1 MQFICYKNYQGTIQM
16 TKKKLGMYKN
26 LTNYGDSEFSIF
38 LRKAFIKGMGYS
50 EEMLNKPIIGIT
62 NTYSDYNPCHGN
74 VPDLIKSV
82 KAGIL
87 SSDAIPLEFPTIS
100 IHESFAYPTSMYLR
114 NLMSIDTEEMIKAQP
129 MDACVLI
136 GGCDKTVP
144 AQLMGAFSANIPSIQ
159 LVTGPMLTGSHR
171 GERVG
176 ACTDCRGYWA
186 KFRAEEIDLAEI
198 NEVNN
203 QLVPTVGTCGVMGTA
218 STMALI
224 TEALGMMISNGA
236 SAPAV
241 SAERR
246 RIAEETGKVAVEI
259 AKKSL
264 NPKNFVTIK
273 NFKNALTVLSAIGG
287 STNGIVHLTAMAGRL
302 GIDIDLNEFDKMTKD
317 TPMIVD
323 LKPSGSGYMED
334 LFKSGGL
341 PRILNELKDY
351 LYLDAIT
358 ITGKTIQEIIE
369 KHNYD
374 WKQEI
379 IRKVENPIFDKGS
392 IAVLKGNLAPGS
404 AIIKQSAASKNLLT
418 HEGVVEVFEN
428 LEDLAN
434 RIDSDDLNV
443 TKESVLLLKNIGPIG
458 APGMPEAGLIPIP
471 KKLAKQGVKDMVRI
485 SDGRMSGTAAG
496 TIILHVCPEAAAGGT
511 LDIVESGDIIR
522 LDVKQ
527 RLLELK
533 LSNEEIVTRKKNKK
547 RNIEIE
553 RRGYDKIFHESVLQ
567 ADKGADFDFLRPV
580 K

>member
-1 MQFICYKNYQGTIQM
+1 M
-16 TKKKLGMYKN
+16 TKKNSGMYKN

-114 NLMSIDTEEMIKAQP
+114 NLMSIDTEEMMKAQP

-144 AQLMGAFSANIPSIQ
+144 AQLMGAFSANIPAIQ

-241 SAERR
+241 SAERK

-259 AKKSL
+259 ASKSF
-264 NPKNFVTIK
+264 NPKSFLTLK

-317 TPMIVD
+317 TFMIVD

-358 ITGKTIQEIIE
+358 VTGETIKEIID
-369 KHNYD
+369 KNKYN
-374 WKQEI
+374 WKQEV

-392 IAVLKGNLAPGS
+392 IAVLKGNLAPRS
-404 AIIKQSAASKNLLT
+404 AIIKQSAASKELLA

-443 TKESVLLLKNIGPIG
+443 TKDSILLLKNIGPIG

-511 LDIVESGDIIR
+511 LDIVKSGDIIK

-533 LSNEEIVTRKKNKK
+533 LSDEEIATRKKSKK
-547 RNIEIE
+547 SNTKIK

>member
-1 MQFICYKNYQGTIQM
+1 MSV
-16 TKKKLGMYKN
+16 KKLGMYKN

-87 SSDAIPLEFPTIS
+87 SSGAIPLEFPTIS

-114 NLMSIDTEEMIKAQP
+114 NLMSIDTEEMMKAQP

-144 AQLMGAFSANIPSIQ
+144 AQLMGAFSANIPAIQ

-259 AKKSL
+259 ANKSF
-264 NPKNFVTIK
+264 NPKIFLTMK

-358 ITGKTIQEIIE
+358 VTGETIKEIIE
-369 KHNYD
+369 KNNYN
-374 WKQEI
+374 WKQEV
-379 IRKVENPIFDKGS
+379 IRNVENPIFDKGS

-404 AIIKQSAASKNLLT
+404 AIIKQSAASKELLA

-443 TKESVLLLKNIGPIG
+443 TKDSILLLKNIGPIG

-511 LDIVESGDIIR
+511 LDIVKSGDIIK
-522 LDVKQ
+522 LDVKK

-533 LSNEEIVTRKKNKK
+533 LSDEEIASRKKSKK
-547 RNIEIE
+547 SDKIIKK
-553 RRGYDKIFHESVLQ
+553 RGYDKIFHESVLQ

>member
-1 MQFICYKNYQGTIQM
+1 M
-16 TKKKLGMYKN
+16 TKKTSGMYKN

-87 SSDAIPLEFPTIS
+87 SSGAIPLEFPTIS

-114 NLMSIDTEEMIKAQP
+114 NLMSIDTEEMMKAQP

-259 AKKSL
+259 ASKSF
-264 NPKNFVTIK
+264 NPKSFLTLK

-317 TPMIVD
+317 IPMIVD

-358 ITGKTIQEIIE
+358 VTGETVKEIIE
-369 KHNYD
+369 KNKYN
-374 WKQEI
+374 WKQEV

-392 IAVLKGNLAPGS
+392 IAVLKGNLAPRS
-404 AIIKQSAASKNLLT
+404 AIIKQSAASKELLA

-443 TKESVLLLKNIGPIG
+443 TKDSILLLKNIGPIG

-511 LDIVESGDIIR
+511 LDIVKSGDIIK

-533 LSNEEIVTRKKNKK
+533 LSEEEIAIRKKSKK
-547 RNIEIE
+547 SNTEIK

>member
-1 MQFICYKNYQGTIQM
+1 M
-16 TKKKLGMYKN
+16 TKKNSGMYKN

-87 SSDAIPLEFPTIS
+87 SSGAIPLEFPTIS

-114 NLMSIDTEEMIKAQP
+114 NLMSIDTEEMMKAQP

-144 AQLMGAFSANIPSIQ
+144 AQLMGAFSANIPAIQ

-259 AKKSL
+259 ATKSF
-264 NPKNFVTIK
+264 NPKNFLTIK

-341 PRILNELKDY
+341 PRILNELRDF

-358 ITGKTIQEIIE
+358 VTGETIQEIID
-369 KHNYD
+369 KNKYN
-374 WKQEI
+374 WKQEV

-392 IAVLKGNLAPGS
+392 IAVLKGNLAPRS
-404 AIIKQSAASKNLLT
+404 AIIKQSAASKELLA

-443 TKESVLLLKNIGPIG
+443 TKDSILLLKNIGPIG

-511 LDIVESGDIIR
+511 LDIVKTGDIIK

-533 LSNEEIVTRKKNKK
+533 LSDEEIATRKKSKK
-547 RNIEIE
+547 SNTKIK

>member
-1 MQFICYKNYQGTIQM
+1 MSN
-16 TKKKLGMYKN
+16 KKKGMYKN
-26 LTNYGDSEFSIF
+26 LTSYGDSGFSIF

-50 EEMLNKPIIGIT
+50 EEMLGKPIIGIT

-87 SSDAIPLEFPTIS
+87 SSGAIPLEFPTIT

-114 NLMSIDTEEMIKAQP
+114 NLMSIDTEEMLRAQP

-144 AQLMGAFSANIPSIQ
+144 AQIMGAFSAEMPAIQ
-159 LVTGPMLTGSHR
+159 LVTGPMLTGSHK

-176 ACTDCRGYWA
+176 ACTDCRRYWA
-186 KFRAEEIDLAEI
+186 KFRAEEIDENEI

-224 TEALGMMISNGA
+224 TEALGMMVTNGA

-246 RIAEETGKVAVEI
+246 RIAEETGRVAVEI
-259 AKKSL
+259 ANKSYK
-264 NPKNFVTIK
+264 PKDFLTIK
-273 NFKNALTVLSAIGG
+273 NFQNALTVLSAIGG

-302 GIDIDLNEFDKMTKD
+302 GIDINLNDFDQMTKD

-341 PRILNELKDY
+341 PRILNEMRNYLHLDTMTVSGISLKEVID
-351 LYLDAIT
+351 
-358 ITGKTIQEIIE
+358 KN
-369 KHNYD
+369 NYD
-374 WKQEI
+374 WPQQI
-379 IRKVENPIFDKGS
+379 IRKTNDPIFDKGS
-392 IAVLKGNLAPGS
+392 IAVLNGNLAPGS
-404 AIIKQSAASKNLLT
+404 AIIKQSAASKDLLV
-418 HEGVVEVFEN
+418 HEGIVEVFED

-434 RIDSDDLNV
+434 RIDSEDLNV
-443 TKESVLLLKNIGPIG
+443 TKDSVLLLRNIGPLG

-471 KKLAKQGVKDMVRI
+471 KKLAKVGVKDMVRI
-485 SDGRMSGTAAG
+485 SDGRMSGTASG
-496 TIILHVCPEAAAGGT
+496 TIVLHVCPEAAAGGN
-511 LDIVESGDIIR
+511 LNIVESGDVIK
-522 LDVKQ
+522 LDVNK
-527 RLLELK
+527 RLIELK
-533 LSNEEIVTRKKNKK
+533 LTDEEIKIRHNNKK
-547 RNIEIE
+547 DKKIIK
-553 RRGYDKIFHESVLQ
+553 RRGYNKMFYDTVLQ
-567 ADKGADFDFLRPV
+567 ADKGVDFDFLRPV

>member
-1 MQFICYKNYQGTIQM
+1 MNRK
-16 TKKKLGMYKN
+16 TKGMYKN
-26 LTNYGDSEFSIF
+26 LTSYGDSGFSIF

-50 EEMLNKPIIGIT
+50 EEMLSKPIIGIT

-82 KAGIL
+82 KSGIL
-87 SSDAIPLEFPTIS
+87 ASGAIPLEFPTIT
-100 IHESFAYPTSMYLR
+100 IHESFAFPTSMYLR
-114 NLMSIDTEEMIKAQP
+114 NLMSIDTEEMLRAQP

-144 AQLMGAFSANIPSIQ
+144 AQLMGAFSADIPAIQ
-159 LVTGPMLTGSHR
+159 LVTGPMLTGSHK

-176 ACTDCRGYWA
+176 ACTDCRRYWA
-186 KFRAEEIDLAEI
+186 KFRAEEIDENEI

-224 TEALGMMISNGA
+224 TEALGMMITNGA

-246 RIAEETGKVAVEI
+246 RIAEETGRIAVEI
-259 AKKSL
+259 ANKSYK
-264 NPKNFVTIK
+264 PKDFLTIK
-273 NFKNALTVLSAIGG
+273 NFQNALTILSAIGG

-302 GIDIDLNEFDKMTKD
+302 GIDINLNDFDQMTKN

-341 PRILNELKDY
+341 PRILNEMKEFLH
-351 LYLDAIT
+351 LDAMTVSGISLR
-358 ITGKTIQEIIE
+358 EIID
-369 KHNYD
+369 KNNFD
-374 WKQEI
+374 WPQEV
-379 IRKVENPIFDKGS
+379 IRKTKDPLFDKGS
-392 IAVLKGNLAPGS
+392 IAVLNGNLAPGS
-404 AIIKQSAASKNLLT
+404 AIIKQSAASKELLV
-418 HEGVVEVFEN
+418 HEGIVEVFED

-443 TKESVLLLKNIGPIG
+443 TKDSILLLRNIGPLG

-471 KKLAKQGVKDMVRI
+471 KKLAKLGVKDMVRI
-485 SDGRMSGTAAG
+485 SDGRMSGTASG
-496 TIILHVCPEAAAGGT
+496 TIVLHVCPEAAAGGN
-511 LDIVESGDIIR
+511 LNIVESGDIIK
-522 LDVKQ
+522 LDVNK
-527 RLLELK
+527 RLIEIK
-533 LSNEEIVTRKKNKK
+533 LTDDEIKLRHDIKKNKK
-547 RNIEIE
+547 NVK
-553 RRGYDKIFHESVLQ
+553 RRGYNKIFFDSVLQ
-567 ADKGADFDFLRPV
+567 ADKGVDFDFLRPI

>member
-1 MQFICYKNYQGTIQM
+1 MNRK
-16 TKKKLGMYKN
+16 TKGMYKN
-26 LTNYGDSEFSIF
+26 LTSYGDSGFSIF

-50 EEMLNKPIIGIT
+50 EEMLSKPIIGIT

-82 KAGIL
+82 KSGIL
-87 SSDAIPLEFPTIS
+87 ASGAIPLEFPTIT

-114 NLMSIDTEEMIKAQP
+114 NLMSIDTEEMLRAQP

-144 AQLMGAFSANIPSIQ
+144 AQIMGAFSADIPAIQ
-159 LVTGPMLTGSHR
+159 LVTGPMLTGSHK

-176 ACTDCRGYWA
+176 ACTDCRRYWA
-186 KFRAEEIDLAEI
+186 KFRAEEIDENEI

-224 TEALGMMISNGA
+224 TEALGMMVTNGA

-246 RIAEETGKVAVEI
+246 RIAEETGRIAVEI
-259 AKKSL
+259 ANKSYK
-264 NPKNFVTIK
+264 PKDFLTIK
-273 NFKNALTVLSAIGG
+273 NFQNALTILSAIGG

-302 GIDIDLNEFDKMTKD
+302 GIDINLNDFDQMTKN

-341 PRILNELKDY
+341 PRILNEMKEDLH
-351 LYLDAIT
+351 LDAMTVSGISLR
-358 ITGKTIQEIIE
+358 EIID
-369 KHNYD
+369 KNNFD
-374 WKQEI
+374 WPQQV
-379 IRKVENPIFDKGS
+379 IRKTKDPIFDKGS
-392 IAVLKGNLAPGS
+392 IAVLNGNLAPGS
-404 AIIKQSAASKNLLT
+404 AIIKQSAASKELLV
-418 HEGVVEVFEN
+418 HEGIVEVFED

-434 RIDSDDLNV
+434 RIDSEDLNV
-443 TKESVLLLKNIGPIG
+443 TKDSILLLRNIGPLG

-471 KKLAKQGVKDMVRI
+471 KKLAKLGVKDMVRI
-485 SDGRMSGTAAG
+485 SDGRMSGTASG
-496 TIILHVCPEAAAGGT
+496 TIVLHVCPEAAAGGN
-511 LDIVESGDIIR
+511 LNIVESGDIIK
-522 LDVKQ
+522 LDVYK
-527 RLLELK
+527 RLIELK
-533 LSNEEIVTRKKNKK
+533 LTDDEIKLRHDNKNNKK
-547 RNIEIE
+547 SVK
-553 RRGYDKIFHESVLQ
+553 RRGYNKIFFDSVLQ
-567 ADKGADFDFLRPV
+567 ADKGVDFDFLRPT

>member
-1 MQFICYKNYQGTIQM
+1 M
-16 TKKKLGMYKN
+16 TKKNSGMYKN

-87 SSDAIPLEFPTIS
+87 SSGAIPLEFPTIS

-114 NLMSIDTEEMIKAQP
+114 NLMSIDTEEMMKAQP

-144 AQLMGAFSANIPSIQ
+144 AQLMGAFSANIPAIQ

-186 KFRAEEIDLAEI
+186 KFRAEEIDLSEI

-241 SAERR
+241 SAERK

-259 AKKSL
+259 ASKSF
-264 NPKNFVTIK
+264 NPKSFLTLK

-358 ITGKTIQEIIE
+358 VTGETIKEIID
-369 KHNYD
+369 KNKYN
-374 WKQEI
+374 WKQEV

-392 IAVLKGNLAPGS
+392 IAVLNGNLAPRS
-404 AIIKQSAASKNLLT
+404 AIIKQSAASKELLA

-443 TKESVLLLKNIGPIG
+443 TKDSILLLKNIGPIG

-511 LDIVESGDIIR
+511 LDIVKSGDIIK

-533 LSNEEIVTRKKNKK
+533 LSDEEIAIRKKSKK
-547 RNIEIE
+547 SNTEIK

>member
-1 MQFICYKNYQGTIQM
+1 M
-16 TKKKLGMYKN
+16 TKKNSGMYKN

-87 SSDAIPLEFPTIS
+87 SSGAIPLEFPTIS

-114 NLMSIDTEEMIKAQP
+114 NLMSIDTEEMMKAQP

-144 AQLMGAFSANIPSIQ
+144 AQLMGAFSANIPAIQ

-241 SAERR
+241 SAERK

-259 AKKSL
+259 ASKSF
-264 NPKNFVTIK
+264 NPKSFLTLK

-358 ITGKTIQEIIE
+358 VTGETIKEIID
-369 KHNYD
+369 KNKYN
-374 WKQEI
+374 WKQEV

-392 IAVLKGNLAPGS
+392 IAVLKGNLAPRS
-404 AIIKQSAASKNLLT
+404 AIIKQSAASKELLA

-443 TKESVLLLKNIGPIG
+443 TKDSILLLKNIGPIG

-511 LDIVESGDIIR
+511 LDIVKSGDIIK

-533 LSNEEIVTRKKNKK
+533 LSDEEIAIRKKSKK
-547 RNIEIE
+547 SNTEIK

>member
-1 MQFICYKNYQGTIQM
+1 M
-16 TKKKLGMYKN
+16 TKKTSGMYKN

-87 SSDAIPLEFPTIS
+87 SSGAIPLEFPTIS

-114 NLMSIDTEEMIKAQP
+114 NLMSIDTEEMMKAQP

-144 AQLMGAFSANIPSIQ
+144 AQLMGAFSANIPAIQ

-241 SAERR
+241 SAERK

-259 AKKSL
+259 ASKSF
-264 NPKNFVTIK
+264 NPKSFLTLK

-358 ITGKTIQEIIE
+358 VTGETIKEIID
-369 KHNYD
+369 KNKYN
-374 WKQEI
+374 WKQEV

-392 IAVLKGNLAPGS
+392 IAVLKGNLAPRS
-404 AIIKQSAASKNLLT
+404 AIIKQSAASKELLA

-443 TKESVLLLKNIGPIG
+443 TKDSILLLKNIGPIG

-511 LDIVESGDIIR
+511 LDIVKSGDIIK

-533 LSNEEIVTRKKNKK
+533 LSDEEIAIRKKSKK
-547 RNIEIE
+547 SDTEIK

>member
-1 MQFICYKNYQGTIQM
+1 M
-16 TKKKLGMYKN
+16 TRKKSGMYKN

-87 SSDAIPLEFPTIS
+87 SSGAIPLEFPTIS

-114 NLMSIDTEEMIKAQP
+114 NLMSIDTEEMMKAQP

-144 AQLMGAFSANIPSIQ
+144 AQLMGAFSANIPAIQ

-259 AKKSL
+259 ANKSF
-264 NPKNFVTIK
+264 NPKNFLTMK

-358 ITGKTIQEIIE
+358 VTGETIKEIIE
-369 KHNYD
+369 KNNYN
-374 WKQEI
+374 WKQEV

-404 AIIKQSAASKNLLT
+404 AIIKQSAASKELLA

-443 TKESVLLLKNIGPIG
+443 TKDSILLLKNIGPIG

-511 LDIVESGDIIR
+511 LDIVKSGDIIK
-522 LDVKQ
+522 LDVKK

-533 LSNEEIVTRKKNKK
+533 LSDEEIASRKKSKKSNKIIK
-547 RNIEIE
+547 

>member
-1 MQFICYKNYQGTIQM
+1 M
-16 TKKKLGMYKN
+16 TKKKSGMYKN

-87 SSDAIPLEFPTIS
+87 SSGAIPLEFPTIS

-114 NLMSIDTEEMIKAQP
+114 NLMSIDTEEMMKAQP

-144 AQLMGAFSANIPSIQ
+144 AQLMGAFSANIPAIQ

-259 AKKSL
+259 ANKSF
-264 NPKNFVTIK
+264 NPKSFLTLK

-358 ITGKTIQEIIE
+358 VTGETIKEIIE
-369 KHNYD
+369 KNKYN
-374 WKQEI
+374 WKQEV
-379 IRKVENPIFDKGS
+379 IRNVENPIFDKGS
-392 IAVLKGNLAPGS
+392 IAVLKGNLAPKS
-404 AIIKQSAASKNLLT
+404 AIIKQSAASKELLA

-443 TKESVLLLKNIGPIG
+443 TKDSILLLKNIGPIG

-511 LDIVESGDIIR
+511 LDIVQSGDIIK

-533 LSNEEIVTRKKNKK
+533 LSDEEIASRKKSKK
-547 RNIEIE
+547 SDKIIK

>member
-1 MQFICYKNYQGTIQM
+1 M
-16 TKKKLGMYKN
+16 TKKRSGMYKN

-87 SSDAIPLEFPTIS
+87 SSGAIPLEFPTIS

-114 NLMSIDTEEMIKAQP
+114 NLMSIDTEEMMKAQP
-129 MDACVLI
+129 MDACVLL

-144 AQLMGAFSANIPSIQ
+144 AQLMGAFSANIPAIQ

-259 AKKSL
+259 ANKSF
-264 NPKNFVTIK
+264 NPKSFLTLK

-351 LYLDAIT
+351 LYLDSIT
-358 ITGKTIQEIIE
+358 VTGETVKEIIE
-369 KHNYD
+369 KNKYN
-374 WKQEI
+374 WKQEV
-379 IRKVENPIFDKGS
+379 IRNVENPIFDKGS
-392 IAVLKGNLAPGS
+392 IAVLKGNLAPKS
-404 AIIKQSAASKNLLT
+404 AIIKQSAASKELLT

-443 TKESVLLLKNIGPIG
+443 TKDSILLLKNIGPIG
-458 APGMPEAGLIPIP
+458 APGMSEAGLIPIP

-496 TIILHVCPEAAAGGT
+496 TIILHVCPEAAVGGN
-511 LDIVESGDIIR
+511 LDIVKSGDIIT
-522 LDVKQ
+522 LDVKK

-533 LSNEEIVTRKKNKK
+533 LSDEEIASRKKSKK
-547 RNIEIE
+547 SDKIIK

>member
-1 MQFICYKNYQGTIQM
+1 M
-16 TKKKLGMYKN
+16 TKKNSGMYKN

-87 SSDAIPLEFPTIS
+87 SSGAIPLEFPTIS

-114 NLMSIDTEEMIKAQP
+114 NLMSIDTEEMMKAQP

-144 AQLMGAFSANIPSIQ
+144 AQLMGAFSANIPAIQ

-246 RIAEETGKVAVEI
+246 RIAEETGKMAVEI
-259 AKKSL
+259 ANKSF
-264 NPKNFVTIK
+264 NPKNFLTIK

-341 PRILNELKDY
+341 PRILNELKDF

-358 ITGKTIQEIIE
+358 VTGETVQEIID
-369 KHNYD
+369 KNKYN
-374 WKQEI
+374 WKQEV

-392 IAVLKGNLAPGS
+392 IAVLKGNLAPRS
-404 AIIKQSAASKNLLT
+404 AIIKQSAASKELLA

-443 TKESVLLLKNIGPIG
+443 TKDSILLLKNIGPIG

-511 LDIVESGDIIR
+511 LDIVKTGDIIK

-533 LSNEEIVTRKKNKK
+533 LSDEEIATRKKSKK
-547 RNIEIE
+547 SNREIK
-553 RRGYDKIFHESVLQ
+553 RRGYNKIFHESVLQ

>member
-1 MQFICYKNYQGTIQM
+1 MSN
-16 TKKKLGMYKN
+16 KKKGMYKN
-26 LTNYGDSEFSIF
+26 LTSYGDSGFSIF

-50 EEMLNKPIIGIT
+50 EEMLGKPIIGIT

-87 SSDAIPLEFPTIS
+87 SSGAIPLEFPTIT

-114 NLMSIDTEEMIKAQP
+114 NLMSIDTEEMLRAQP

-144 AQLMGAFSANIPSIQ
+144 AQIMGAFSAEMPAIQ
-159 LVTGPMLTGSHR
+159 LVTGPMLTGSHK

-176 ACTDCRGYWA
+176 ACTDCRRYWA
-186 KFRAEEIDLAEI
+186 KFRAEEIDENEI

-224 TEALGMMISNGA
+224 TEALGMMVTNGA
-236 SAPAV
+236 SAPAI

-246 RIAEETGKVAVEI
+246 RIAEETGRVAVEI
-259 AKKSL
+259 ANKSYK
-264 NPKNFVTIK
+264 PKDFLTIK
-273 NFKNALTVLSAIGG
+273 NFQNALTVLSAIGG

-302 GIDIDLNEFDKMTKD
+302 GIDINLNDFDQMTKD

-341 PRILNELKDY
+341 PRILNEMRDY
-351 LYLDAIT
+351 LHLDTMTVSGISLKEV
-358 ITGKTIQEIIE
+358 IDKN
-369 KHNYD
+369 NYD
-374 WKQEI
+374 WPQQI
-379 IRKVENPIFDKGS
+379 IRKTNDPIFDKGS
-392 IAVLKGNLAPGS
+392 IAVLNGNLAPGS
-404 AIIKQSAASKNLLT
+404 AIIKQSAASKDLLV
-418 HEGVVEVFEN
+418 HEGIVEVFED

-434 RIDSDDLNV
+434 RIDSEDLNV
-443 TKESVLLLKNIGPIG
+443 TKDSVLLLRNIGPLG

-471 KKLAKQGVKDMVRI
+471 KKLAKVGVKDMVRI
-485 SDGRMSGTAAG
+485 SDGRMSGTASG
-496 TIILHVCPEAAAGGT
+496 TIVLHVCPEAAAGGN
-511 LDIVESGDIIR
+511 LNIVESGDVIK
-522 LDVKQ
+522 LDVNK
-527 RLLELK
+527 RLIELK
-533 LSNEEIVTRKKNKK
+533 LTDEEIKIRHNNKK
-547 RNIEIE
+547 DKKIIK
-553 RRGYDKIFHESVLQ
+553 RRGYNKMFYDTVLQ
-567 ADKGADFDFLRPV
+567 ADKGVDFDFLRPV

>member
-1 MQFICYKNYQGTIQM
+1 M
-16 TKKKLGMYKN
+16 TKKKSGMYKN

-50 EEMLNKPIIGIT
+50 EDMLNKPIIGIT

-87 SSDAIPLEFPTIS
+87 SSGAIPLEFPTIS

-114 NLMSIDTEEMIKAQP
+114 NLMSIDTEEMMKAQP

-144 AQLMGAFSANIPSIQ
+144 AQLMGAFSANIPAIQ

-259 AKKSL
+259 ANKSF
-264 NPKNFVTIK
+264 NPKSFLTLK

-358 ITGKTIQEIIE
+358 VTGETIKEIIE
-369 KHNYD
+369 KNKYN
-374 WKQEI
+374 WKQEV
-379 IRKVENPIFDKGS
+379 IRNVENPIFDKGS
-392 IAVLKGNLAPGS
+392 IAVLKGNLAPKS
-404 AIIKQSAASKNLLT
+404 AIIKQSAASKELLA

-428 LEDLAN
+428 LEDLAK

-443 TKESVLLLKNIGPIG
+443 TKDSILLLKNIGPIG

-511 LDIVESGDIIR
+511 LDIVQSGDIIK
-522 LDVKQ
+522 LDVKK

-533 LSNEEIVTRKKNKK
+533 LSDEEIASRKKSKK
-547 RNIEIE
+547 SDKIIK

>member
-176 ACTDCRGYWA
+176 ACTDCRGFWA
-186 KFRAEEIDLAEI
+186 KYRAEEIDLAEI

-264 NPKNFVTIK
+264 NPKNFLTIK

-341 PRILNELKDY
+341 PRILKELKDY

-358 ITGKTIQEIIE
+358 VTGKTIQEIIE

-404 AIIKQSAASKNLLT
+404 AIIKQSAATKDLLA

-443 TKESVLLLKNIGPIG
+443 TKDSVLLLKNIGPIG

-511 LDIVESGDIIR
+511 LDIVESGDIIK

-533 LSNEEIVTRKKNKK
+533 LSNDEIATRKKNKK

>member
-1 MQFICYKNYQGTIQM
+1 MSN
-16 TKKKLGMYKN
+16 KKKGMYKN
-26 LTNYGDSEFSIF
+26 LTSYGDSGFSIF
-38 LRKAFIKGMGYS
+38 LRKAFIKGMGHS
-50 EEMLNKPIIGIT
+50 EEMLGKPIIGIT

-87 SSDAIPLEFPTIS
+87 SSGAIPLEFPTIT

-114 NLMSIDTEEMIKAQP
+114 NLMSIDTEEMLRAQP

-144 AQLMGAFSANIPSIQ
+144 AQIMGAFSAEMPAIQ
-159 LVTGPMLTGSHR
+159 LVTGPMLTGSHK

-176 ACTDCRGYWA
+176 ACTDCRRYWA
-186 KFRAEEIDLAEI
+186 KFRAEEIDENEI

-224 TEALGMMISNGA
+224 TEALGMMVTNGA

-246 RIAEETGKVAVEI
+246 RIAEETGRVAVEI
-259 AKKSL
+259 ANKSYK
-264 NPKNFVTIK
+264 PKDFLTIK
-273 NFKNALTVLSAIGG
+273 NFQNALTVLSAIGG

-302 GIDIDLNEFDKMTKD
+302 GIDINLNDFDQMTKD

-341 PRILNELKDY
+341 PRILNEIRDY
-351 LYLDAIT
+351 LHLDTMTVSGISLKEV
-358 ITGKTIQEIIE
+358 IDKN
-369 KHNYD
+369 NYD
-374 WKQEI
+374 WPQQI
-379 IRKVENPIFDKGS
+379 IRKTNDPIFDKGS
-392 IAVLKGNLAPGS
+392 IAVLNGNLAPGS
-404 AIIKQSAASKNLLT
+404 AIIKQSAASKDLLV
-418 HEGVVEVFEN
+418 HEGIVEVFED

-434 RIDSDDLNV
+434 RIDSEDLNV
-443 TKESVLLLKNIGPIG
+443 TKDSILLLRNIGPLG

-471 KKLAKQGVKDMVRI
+471 KKLAKVGVKDMVRI
-485 SDGRMSGTAAG
+485 SDGRMSGTASG
-496 TIILHVCPEAAAGGT
+496 TIVLHVCPEAAAGGN
-511 LDIVESGDIIR
+511 LNIVESGDVIK
-522 LDVKQ
+522 LDVNK
-527 RLLELK
+527 RLIELK
-533 LSNEEIVTRKKNKK
+533 LTDEEIKIRHNNKK
-547 RNIEIE
+547 DKKIIK
-553 RRGYDKIFHESVLQ
+553 RRGYNKMFYDTVLQ
-567 ADKGADFDFLRPV
+567 ADKGVDFDFLRPV

>member
-1 MQFICYKNYQGTIQM
+1 M
-16 TKKKLGMYKN
+16 TRKKSGMYKN

-87 SSDAIPLEFPTIS
+87 SSGAIPLEFPTIS

-114 NLMSIDTEEMIKAQP
+114 NLMSIDTEEMMKAQP

-144 AQLMGAFSANIPSIQ
+144 AQLMGAFSANIPAIQ

-171 GERVG
+171 GDRVG

-259 AKKSL
+259 ANKSF
-264 NPKNFVTIK
+264 NPKSFLTLK

-358 ITGKTIQEIIE
+358 VTGETIKEIIE
-369 KHNYD
+369 KNKYN
-374 WKQEI
+374 WKQEV
-379 IRKVENPIFDKGS
+379 IRNVENPIFDKGS
-392 IAVLKGNLAPGS
+392 IAVLKGNLAPKS
-404 AIIKQSAASKNLLT
+404 AIIKQSAASKELLA

-443 TKESVLLLKNIGPIG
+443 TKDSILLLKNIGPIG

-511 LDIVESGDIIR
+511 LDIVKSGDIIK
-522 LDVKQ
+522 LDVKK

-533 LSNEEIVTRKKNKK
+533 LSDEEIASRKKSKK
-547 RNIEIE
+547 SDKIIK

>member
-1 MQFICYKNYQGTIQM
+1 MSN
-16 TKKKLGMYKN
+16 KKKGMYKN
-26 LTNYGDSEFSIF
+26 LTSYGDSGFSIF

-50 EEMLNKPIIGIT
+50 EEMLGKPIIGIT

-87 SSDAIPLEFPTIS
+87 SSGAIPLEFPTIT

-114 NLMSIDTEEMIKAQP
+114 NLMSIDTEEMLRAQP

-144 AQLMGAFSANIPSIQ
+144 AQIMGAFSAEMPAIQ
-159 LVTGPMLTGSHR
+159 LVTGPMLTGSHK

-176 ACTDCRGYWA
+176 ACTDCRRYWA
-186 KFRAEEIDLAEI
+186 KFRAEEIDENEI

-224 TEALGMMISNGA
+224 TEALGMMVTNGA

-246 RIAEETGKVAVEI
+246 RIAEETGRVAVEI
-259 AKKSL
+259 ANKSYK
-264 NPKNFVTIK
+264 PKDFLTIK
-273 NFKNALTVLSAIGG
+273 NFQNALTVLSAIGG

-302 GIDIDLNEFDKMTKD
+302 GIDINLNDFDQMTKD

-341 PRILNELKDY
+341 PRILNEMRDY
-351 LYLDAIT
+351 LHLDTMTVSGISLKEV
-358 ITGKTIQEIIE
+358 IDKN
-369 KHNYD
+369 NYD
-374 WKQEI
+374 WPQQI
-379 IRKVENPIFDKGS
+379 IRKTNDPIFDKGS
-392 IAVLKGNLAPGS
+392 IAVLNGNLAPGS
-404 AIIKQSAASKNLLT
+404 AIIKQSAASKDLLV
-418 HEGVVEVFEN
+418 HEGIVEVFED

-434 RIDSDDLNV
+434 RIDSEDLNV
-443 TKESVLLLKNIGPIG
+443 TKDSVLLLRNIGPLG

-471 KKLAKQGVKDMVRI
+471 KKLAKVGVKDMVRI
-485 SDGRMSGTAAG
+485 SDGRMSGTASG
-496 TIILHVCPEAAAGGT
+496 TIVLHVCPEAAAGGN
-511 LDIVESGDIIR
+511 LNIVESGDVIK
-522 LDVKQ
+522 LDVNK
-527 RLLELK
+527 RLIELK
-533 LSNEEIVTRKKNKK
+533 LTDEEIKIRHNNKK
-547 RNIEIE
+547 DKKIIK
-553 RRGYDKIFHESVLQ
+553 RRGYNKMFYDTVLQ
-567 ADKGADFDFLRPV
+567 ADKGVDFDFLRPV

>member
-1 MQFICYKNYQGTIQM
+1 M
-16 TKKKLGMYKN
+16 TKKNSGMYKN

-87 SSDAIPLEFPTIS
+87 SSGAIPLEFPTIS

-114 NLMSIDTEEMIKAQP
+114 NLMSIDTEEMMKAQP

-144 AQLMGAFSANIPSIQ
+144 AQLMGAFSANIPAIQ

-246 RIAEETGKVAVEI
+246 RIAEETGKMAVEI
-259 AKKSL
+259 ATKSF
-264 NPKNFVTIK
+264 NPKNFLTIK

-341 PRILNELKDY
+341 PRILNELKDF
-351 LYLDAIT
+351 LFLDAIT
-358 ITGKTIQEIIE
+358 VTGETIQEIID
-369 KHNYD
+369 KNKYN
-374 WKQEI
+374 WKQEV

-392 IAVLKGNLAPGS
+392 IAVLKGNLAPRS
-404 AIIKQSAASKNLLT
+404 AIIKQSAASKELLA

-443 TKESVLLLKNIGPIG
+443 TKDSILLLKNIGPIG

-511 LDIVESGDIIR
+511 LDIVKTGDIIK

-533 LSNEEIVTRKKNKK
+533 LSDEEIATRKKSKK
-547 RNIEIE
+547 SNTKIK

>member
-1 MQFICYKNYQGTIQM
+1 M
-16 TKKKLGMYKN
+16 TKKNSGMYKN

-74 VPDLIKSV
+74 LPDLIKSV

-87 SSDAIPLEFPTIS
+87 SSGAIPLEFPTIS

-114 NLMSIDTEEMIKAQP
+114 NLMSIDTEEMMKAQP

-144 AQLMGAFSANIPSIQ
+144 AQLMGAFSANIPAIQ

-241 SAERR
+241 SAERK

-259 AKKSL
+259 ASKSF
-264 NPKNFVTIK
+264 NPKSFLTLK

-358 ITGKTIQEIIE
+358 VTGETIKEIID
-369 KHNYD
+369 KNKYN
-374 WKQEI
+374 WKQEV

-392 IAVLKGNLAPGS
+392 IAVLKGNLAPRS
-404 AIIKQSAASKNLLT
+404 AIIKQSAASKELLA

-443 TKESVLLLKNIGPIG
+443 TKDSILLLKNIGPIG

-511 LDIVESGDIIR
+511 LDIVKSGDIIK

-533 LSNEEIVTRKKNKK
+533 LSDEEIETRKKSKK
-547 RNIEIE
+547 SNTKIK

>member
-1 MQFICYKNYQGTIQM
+1 MNRK
-16 TKKKLGMYKN
+16 TKGMYKN
-26 LTNYGDSEFSIF
+26 LTSYGDSGFSIF

-50 EEMLNKPIIGIT
+50 EEMLSKPIIGIT

-82 KAGIL
+82 KSGIL
-87 SSDAIPLEFPTIS
+87 ASGAIPLEFPTIT
-100 IHESFAYPTSMYLR
+100 IHESFAFPTSMYLR
-114 NLMSIDTEEMIKAQP
+114 NLMSIDTEEMLRAQP

-144 AQLMGAFSANIPSIQ
+144 AQIMGAFSADIPAIQ
-159 LVTGPMLTGSHR
+159 LVTGPMLTGSHK

-176 ACTDCRGYWA
+176 ACTDCRRYWA
-186 KFRAEEIDLAEI
+186 KFRAEEIDENEI

-224 TEALGMMISNGA
+224 TEALGMMITNGA

-246 RIAEETGKVAVEI
+246 RIAEETGRIAVEI
-259 AKKSL
+259 ANKSYK
-264 NPKNFVTIK
+264 PKDFLTIK
-273 NFKNALTVLSAIGG
+273 NFQNALTILSAIGG

-302 GIDIDLNEFDKMTKD
+302 GIDINLNDFDQMTKN

-341 PRILNELKDY
+341 PRILNEMKEFLH
-351 LYLDAIT
+351 LEAMTVSGISLR
-358 ITGKTIQEIIE
+358 EIID
-369 KHNYD
+369 KNNFD
-374 WKQEI
+374 WPQEV
-379 IRKVENPIFDKGS
+379 IRKTKDPLFDKGS
-392 IAVLKGNLAPGS
+392 IAVLNGNLAPGS
-404 AIIKQSAASKNLLT
+404 AIIKQSAASKELLL
-418 HEGVVEVFEN
+418 HEGIVEVFED

-443 TKESVLLLKNIGPIG
+443 TKDSILLLRNIGPLG

-471 KKLAKQGVKDMVRI
+471 KKLAKLGVKDMVRI
-485 SDGRMSGTAAG
+485 SDGRMSGTASG
-496 TIILHVCPEAAAGGT
+496 TIVLHVCPEAAAGGN
-511 LDIVESGDIIR
+511 LNIVESGDIIK
-522 LDVKQ
+522 LDVYK
-527 RLLELK
+527 RLIEIK
-533 LSNEEIVTRKKNKK
+533 LTDDEIKFRHDIKKNKK
-547 RNIEIE
+547 NVK
-553 RRGYDKIFHESVLQ
+553 RRGYNKIFFDSVLQ
-567 ADKGADFDFLRPV
+567 ADKGVDFDFLRPI

>member
-1 MQFICYKNYQGTIQM
+1 MIKKNS
-16 TKKKLGMYKN
+16 GMYKN

-87 SSDAIPLEFPTIS
+87 SSGAIPLEFPTIS

-114 NLMSIDTEEMIKAQP
+114 NLMSIDTEEMMKAQP

-144 AQLMGAFSANIPSIQ
+144 AQLMGAFSANIPAIQ

-241 SAERR
+241 SAERK

-259 AKKSL
+259 ASKSF
-264 NPKNFVTIK
+264 NPKSFLTLK

-358 ITGKTIQEIIE
+358 VTGETIKEIID
-369 KHNYD
+369 KNKYN
-374 WKQEI
+374 WKQEV

-392 IAVLKGNLAPGS
+392 IAVLKGNLAPRS
-404 AIIKQSAASKNLLT
+404 AIIKQSAASKELLA

-443 TKESVLLLKNIGPIG
+443 TKDSILLLKNIGPIG

-511 LDIVESGDIIR
+511 LDIVKTGDIIK

-533 LSNEEIVTRKKNKK
+533 LSDEEIATRKKSKK
-547 RNIEIE
+547 SNTEIK

>member
-1 MQFICYKNYQGTIQM
+1 M
-16 TKKKLGMYKN
+16 TKKNSGMYKN

-87 SSDAIPLEFPTIS
+87 SSGAIPLEFPTIS

-114 NLMSIDTEEMIKAQP
+114 NLMSIDTEEMMKAQP

-144 AQLMGAFSANIPSIQ
+144 AQLMGAFSANIPAIQ

-241 SAERR
+241 SAERK

-259 AKKSL
+259 ASKSL
-264 NPKNFVTIK
+264 NPKSFLTLK

-317 TPMIVD
+317 IPMIVD

-358 ITGKTIQEIIE
+358 VTGETIQEIID
-369 KHNYD
+369 KNKYN
-374 WKQEI
+374 WKQEV

-392 IAVLKGNLAPGS
+392 IAVLKGNLAPRS
-404 AIIKQSAASKNLLT
+404 AIIKQSAASKELLA

-428 LEDLAN
+428 LQDLAN

-443 TKESVLLLKNIGPIG
+443 TKDSILLLKNIGPIG

-511 LDIVESGDIIR
+511 LDIVKSGDIIK

-533 LSNEEIVTRKKNKK
+533 LSDEEIAIRKKSKK
-547 RNIEIE
+547 SNTEIN

-567 ADKGADFDFLRPV
+567 ADKGADFDFLRPL

>member
-1 MQFICYKNYQGTIQM
+1 MSN
-16 TKKKLGMYKN
+16 KKKGMYKN
-26 LTNYGDSEFSIF
+26 LTSYGDSGFSIF

-50 EEMLNKPIIGIT
+50 EEMLGKPIIGIT

-87 SSDAIPLEFPTIS
+87 SSGAIPLEFPTIT

-114 NLMSIDTEEMIKAQP
+114 NLMSIDTEEMLRAQP

-144 AQLMGAFSANIPSIQ
+144 AQIMGAFSAEMPAIQ
-159 LVTGPMLTGSHR
+159 LVTGPMLTGSHK

-176 ACTDCRGYWA
+176 ACTDCRRYWA
-186 KFRAEEIDLAEI
+186 KFRAEEIDENEI

-224 TEALGMMISNGA
+224 TEALGMMVTNGA

-246 RIAEETGKVAVEI
+246 RIAEETGMVAVEI
-259 AKKSL
+259 ANKSYK
-264 NPKNFVTIK
+264 PKDFLTIK
-273 NFKNALTVLSAIGG
+273 NFQNALTVLSAIGG

-302 GIDIDLNEFDKMTKD
+302 GIDINLNDFDQMTKD

-341 PRILNELKDY
+341 PRILNEIRDY
-351 LYLDAIT
+351 LHLDTMTVSGISLKEV
-358 ITGKTIQEIIE
+358 IDKN
-369 KHNYD
+369 NYD
-374 WKQEI
+374 WPQQI
-379 IRKVENPIFDKGS
+379 IRKTNDPIFDKGS
-392 IAVLKGNLAPGS
+392 IAVLNGNLAPGS
-404 AIIKQSAASKNLLT
+404 AIIKQSAASKDLLV
-418 HEGVVEVFEN
+418 HEGIVEVFED

-434 RIDSDDLNV
+434 RIDSEDLNV
-443 TKESVLLLKNIGPIG
+443 TKDSILLLRNIGPLG

-471 KKLAKQGVKDMVRI
+471 KKLAKVGVKDMVRI
-485 SDGRMSGTAAG
+485 SDGRMSGTASG
-496 TIILHVCPEAAAGGT
+496 TIVLHVCPEAAAGGN
-511 LDIVESGDIIR
+511 LNIVESGDVVK
-522 LDVKQ
+522 LDVNK
-527 RLLELK
+527 RLIELK
-533 LSNEEIVTRKKNKK
+533 LTDEEIKIRHNNKK
-547 RNIEIE
+547 DKKIIK
-553 RRGYDKIFHESVLQ
+553 RRGYNKMFYDTVLQ
-567 ADKGADFDFLRPV
+567 ADKGVDFDFLRPV

>member
-1 MQFICYKNYQGTIQM
+1 M
-16 TKKKLGMYKN
+16 TKKTSGMYKN

-74 VPDLIKSV
+74 VSDLIKSV

-87 SSDAIPLEFPTIS
+87 SSGAIPLEFPTIS

-114 NLMSIDTEEMIKAQP
+114 NLMSIDTEEMMKAQP

-144 AQLMGAFSANIPSIQ
+144 AQLMGAFSANIPAIQ

-241 SAERR
+241 SAERK

-259 AKKSL
+259 ASKSF
-264 NPKNFVTIK
+264 NPKSFLTLK

-358 ITGKTIQEIIE
+358 VTGETIKEIID
-369 KHNYD
+369 KNKYN
-374 WKQEI
+374 WKQEV

-392 IAVLKGNLAPGS
+392 IAVLKGNLAPRS
-404 AIIKQSAASKNLLT
+404 AIIKQSAASKELLA
-418 HEGVVEVFEN
+418 HEGIVEVFEN

-443 TKESVLLLKNIGPIG
+443 TKDSILLLKNIGPIG

-511 LDIVESGDIIR
+511 LDIVKSGDIIK

-533 LSNEEIVTRKKNKK
+533 LSDEEITIRKKSKK
-547 RNIEIE
+547 SNTEIK

>member
-1 MQFICYKNYQGTIQM
+1 M
-16 TKKKLGMYKN
+16 TRKKSGMYKN

-87 SSDAIPLEFPTIS
+87 SSGAIPLEFPTIS

-114 NLMSIDTEEMIKAQP
+114 NLMSIDTEEMMKAQP

-144 AQLMGAFSANIPSIQ
+144 AQLMGAFSANIPAIQ

-259 AKKSL
+259 ANKSF
-264 NPKNFVTIK
+264 NPKSFLTQK

-358 ITGKTIQEIIE
+358 VTGETIKEIIE
-369 KHNYD
+369 KNKYN
-374 WKQEI
+374 WKQEV
-379 IRKVENPIFDKGS
+379 IRNVENPIFDKGS
-392 IAVLKGNLAPGS
+392 IAVLKGNLAPKS
-404 AIIKQSAASKNLLT
+404 AIIKQSAASKELLA

-443 TKESVLLLKNIGPIG
+443 TKDSILLLKNIGPIG

-511 LDIVESGDIIR
+511 LDIVKSGDIIK
-522 LDVKQ
+522 LNVKK

-533 LSNEEIVTRKKNKK
+533 LSDEEIASRKKSKK
-547 RNIEIE
+547 SDKIIK

>member
-1 MQFICYKNYQGTIQM
+1 MSN
-16 TKKKLGMYKN
+16 KKKGMYKN
-26 LTNYGDSEFSIF
+26 LTSYGDSGFSIF

-50 EEMLNKPIIGIT
+50 EEMLGKPIIGIT

-87 SSDAIPLEFPTIS
+87 SSGAIPLEFPTIT

-114 NLMSIDTEEMIKAQP
+114 NLMSIDTEEMLRAQP

-144 AQLMGAFSANIPSIQ
+144 AQIMGAFSAEMPAIQ
-159 LVTGPMLTGSHR
+159 LVTGPMLTGSHK

-176 ACTDCRGYWA
+176 ACTDCRRYWA
-186 KFRAEEIDLAEI
+186 KFRAEEIDENEI

-224 TEALGMMISNGA
+224 TEALGMMVTNGA

-246 RIAEETGKVAVEI
+246 RIAEETGRVAVEI
-259 AKKSL
+259 ANKSYK
-264 NPKNFVTIK
+264 PKDFLTIK
-273 NFKNALTVLSAIGG
+273 NFQNALTVLSAIGG

-302 GIDIDLNEFDKMTKD
+302 GIDINLNDFDQMTKD

-341 PRILNELKDY
+341 PRILNEMRDY
-351 LYLDAIT
+351 LHLDTMTVSGISLKEV
-358 ITGKTIQEIIE
+358 IDKN
-369 KHNYD
+369 NYD
-374 WKQEI
+374 WPQQI
-379 IRKVENPIFDKGS
+379 IRKTNYPIFDKGS
-392 IAVLKGNLAPGS
+392 IAVLNGNLAPGS
-404 AIIKQSAASKNLLT
+404 AIIKQSAASKDLLV
-418 HEGVVEVFEN
+418 HEGIVEVFED

-434 RIDSDDLNV
+434 RIDSEDLNV
-443 TKESVLLLKNIGPIG
+443 TKDSILLLRNIGPLG

-471 KKLAKQGVKDMVRI
+471 KKLAKVGVKDMVRI
-485 SDGRMSGTAAG
+485 SDGRMSGTASG
-496 TIILHVCPEAAAGGT
+496 TIVLHVCPEAAAGGN
-511 LDIVESGDIIR
+511 LNIVESGDVIK
-522 LDVKQ
+522 LDVNK
-527 RLLELK
+527 RLIELK
-533 LSNEEIVTRKKNKK
+533 LTDEEIKIRHNNKK
-547 RNIEIE
+547 DKKIIK
-553 RRGYDKIFHESVLQ
+553 RRGYNKMFYDTVLQ
-567 ADKGADFDFLRPV
+567 ADKGVDFDFLRPV

>member
-1 MQFICYKNYQGTIQM
+1 M
-16 TKKKLGMYKN
+16 TKKKSGMYKN

-50 EEMLNKPIIGIT
+50 EKMLNKPIIGIT

-87 SSDAIPLEFPTIS
+87 SSGAIPLEFPTIS

-114 NLMSIDTEEMIKAQP
+114 NLMSIDTEEMMKAQP

-144 AQLMGAFSANIPSIQ
+144 AQLMGAFSANIPAIQ

-259 AKKSL
+259 ANKSF
-264 NPKNFVTIK
+264 NPKSFLTLK

-358 ITGKTIQEIIE
+358 VTGETIKEIIE
-369 KHNYD
+369 KNKYN
-374 WKQEI
+374 WKQEV
-379 IRKVENPIFDKGS
+379 IRNVENPIFDKGS
-392 IAVLKGNLAPGS
+392 IAVLKGNLAPKS
-404 AIIKQSAASKNLLT
+404 AIIKQSAASKELLA

-428 LEDLAN
+428 LEDLAK

-443 TKESVLLLKNIGPIG
+443 TKDSILVLKNIGPIG

-511 LDIVESGDIIR
+511 LDIIQSGDIIK
-522 LDVKQ
+522 LDVKK

-533 LSNEEIVTRKKNKK
+533 LSDEEIASRKKSKKSNKRIK
-547 RNIEIE
+547 

-567 ADKGADFDFLRPV
+567 ADKGADFDFLRAV